1 MTENLEFRVP
11 VHLAN
16 PSGFVAQKS
25 RPETNLP
32 TTPAG
37 GDEKQVFAVT
47 LRRRRHDVKNGV
59 TACSASK
66 ADPGCSSFVPLCV
79 PEGQFVSSGPPG
91 SVLQGVDGGVDLRQ
105 AEVAQLLQVVLRP
118 CLDER

>member
-1 MTENLEFRVP
+1 MTENLKNGVP
-11 VHLAN
+11 VHLFN

-25 RPETNLP
+25 GPETNLW

-47 LRRRRHDVKNGV
+47 LRRRHRDVKNGV

-79 PEGQFVSSGPPG
+79 PEGQFVSSGRDAAALGQPQPAPDRPSPPQLRLPG
-91 SVLQGVDGGVDLRQ
+91 QPEAGG
-105 AEVAQLLQVVLRP
+105 P
-118 CLDER
+118 